1 MKETINNNIKIAL
14 FMGYVCKSH
23 KGINRT
29 ITRLEKIGA
38 KPMLPHQFRYHISW
52 DALTPVCKK
61 IESNESV
68 IMVVPPFKTEESIT
82 PYLNAKREMKDGA
95 IRFDLERTYNGV
107 LKFIDWYTEHKP
119 TN

>member
-1 MKETINNNIKIAL
+1 MKDTIKNNVKIAL
-14 FMGYVCKSH
+14 FMGWELVNET
-23 KGINRT
+23 KGIRY
-29 ITRLEKIGA
+29 ILRMEGKKQRLPYE
-38 KPMLPHQFRYHISW
+38 FRYHISW
-52 DALTPVCKK
+52 DALVPVCKK
-61 IESNESV
+61 IESNECV

-95 IRFDLERTYNGV
+95 IRFDIERTYNGV